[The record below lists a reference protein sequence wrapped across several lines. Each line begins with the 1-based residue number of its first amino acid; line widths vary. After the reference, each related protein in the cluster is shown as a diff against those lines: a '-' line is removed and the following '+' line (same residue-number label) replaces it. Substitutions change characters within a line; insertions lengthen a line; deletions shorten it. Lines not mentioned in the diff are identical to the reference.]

1 MASLESSRIFSEF
14 KADGLIV
21 AHRGPN
27 RSVQNIRPVEG
38 CGPNDLVFFEKI
50 KYLDEIRQGNPGIV
64 VTSEDLV
71 EKVEQIGNIAILIA
85 PNVRLA
91 NAHIKQRYDD
101 RDLFRTEWPRIHSGA
116 VIHES
121 AIIAADALIGPGVV
135 VGANVSI
142 GNKAAIMANSV
153 LESGVSVGDASVIH
167 PGCVVGYDCRIGSH
181 VILKSGC
188 IIGSEGQ
195 GFAQDEERRH
205 HRIPQTGIVV
215 IEDRVV
221 IGANC
226 TIDRA
231 TYDETRVHA
240 GCIIDAL
247 CHIGHNVVLE
257 EDCILVAQTG
267 IAGSSRFGKRV
278 IASGQT
284 GVLDHVSVPADTV
297 LLHRAGVIN
306 SLKKSGVYAATPPQ
320 PFDKYLKNIAVF
332 QRLGEVWKRLKALEK
347 KVEALSTQDAKTSKT

>member
-1 MASLESSRIFSEF
+1 MATGFESSRIFSEF
-14 KADGLIV
+14 NADGLIIG
-21 AHRGPN
+21 HKGPN
-27 RSVQNIRPVEG
+27 RWVQNIRPVEG

-50 KYLDEIRQGNPGIV
+50 KYLPHIREGHPGIV

-71 EKVEQIGNIAILIA
+71 EKVEQIGEIAILIA

-91 NAHIKQRYDD
+91 NAYIKQRYAD
-101 RDLFRTEWPRIHSGA
+101 RDLFNTEWPRIHSSA

-121 AIIAADALIGPGVV
+121 AEVAADALIGPGVIL
-135 VGANVSI
+135 GARVKI
-142 GNKAAIMANSV
+142 GNKAVIMANSV

-167 PGCVVGYDCRIGSH
+167 PNCVVGYDCRIGRQ

-195 GFAQDEERRH
+195 GFAQDEARCH
-205 HRIPQTGIVV
+205 YRIPQTGIVV
-215 IEDRVV
+215 IEERVV

-231 TYDETRVHA
+231 TYDETRIHA

-247 CHIGHNVVLE
+247 CHIAHNVVLE

-284 GVLDHVSVPADTV
+284 GVLDHVSVPDDTV

-306 SLKKSGVYAATPPQ
+306 TIKKSGVYATTPPQ
-320 PFDKYLKNIAVF
+320 PFKKYLKNIAVF

-347 KVEALSTQDAKTSKT
+347 KVDALADQDAENP

>member
-1 MASLESSRIFSEF
+1 MTTGLESFRIFSEF
-14 KADGLIV
+14 KADGLII
-21 AHRGPN
+21 AHKGPN

-50 KYLDEIRQGNPGIV
+50 KYLDYIRKGHPGIV

-71 EKVEQIGNIAILIA
+71 EKVERIGDIAILIA

-91 NAHIKQRYDD
+91 NAYIKQRYAD
-101 RDLFRTEWPRIHSGA
+101 RDLFRTEWPRVHSSS
-116 VIHES
+116 VVHES
-121 AIIAADALIGPGVV
+121 ATLAADVLIGPGVI
-135 VGANVSI
+135 VGARVTV
-142 GNKAAIMANSV
+142 GNKTAIMANSV
-153 LESGVSVGDASVIH
+153 LESGVSVGNGSVIH
-167 PGCVVGYDCRIGSH
+167 PSCVVGYDCRIGDQ

-195 GFAQDEERRH
+195 GFAQDAARSH

-231 TYDETRVHA
+231 TYDETRIHA

-247 CHIGHNVVLE
+247 CHIAHNVVLE

-306 SLKKSGVYAATPPQ
+306 TIKKSGVYAATPPQ
-320 PFDKYLKNIAVF
+320 PFKQYLKNIAVF
-332 QRLGEVWKRLKALEK
+332 QRLGEVWKRLKVLEK
-347 KVEALSTQDAKTSKT
+347 KVETLSRHDVENS

>member
-1 MASLESSRIFSEF
+1 MTTGFDSFQIFSEF
-14 KADGLIV
+14 KAAGLII
-21 AHRGPN
+21 AHHGAN
-27 RSVQNIRPVEG
+27 RRAQNIRPVEA
-38 CGPNDLVFFEKI
+38 CGPNDLVFLEKA
-50 KYLDEIRQGNPGIV
+50 KYLSFIRDAKPGIV
-64 VTSEDLV
+64 VTSEDLADEV
-71 EKVEQIGNIAILIA
+71 GELGNIAVLVA

-91 NAHIKQRYDD
+91 SAYLKQRYAD
-101 RDLFRTEWPRIHSGA
+101 RDLLQTGWARVHSRA

-121 AIIAADALIGPGVV
+121 ASIAVDAVIGPGVV
-135 VGANVSI
+135 LGARATI
-142 GNKAAIMANSV
+142 GNQAVVMANSV
-153 LESGVSVGDASVIH
+153 LESGVSVGNGSVIH
-167 PGCVVGYDCRIGSH
+167 PACVVGYDCRIGSQ

-188 IIGSEGQ
+188 VVGSEGQ
-195 GFAQDEERRH
+195 GFAQDKERRH

-231 TYDETRVHA
+231 TYDETRIKA

-247 CHIGHNVVLE
+247 CHIAHNVVLE

-284 GVLDHVSVPADTV
+284 GVLDHVSVPDDTV
-297 LLHRAGVIN
+297 LVHRAGVIN
-306 SLKKSGVYAATPPQ
+306 SIKKSGMYAATPPQ
-320 PFDKYLKNIAVF
+320 PFHRYLKNIAVF

-347 KVEALSTQDAKTSKT
+347 KVAALSKHDTEIP